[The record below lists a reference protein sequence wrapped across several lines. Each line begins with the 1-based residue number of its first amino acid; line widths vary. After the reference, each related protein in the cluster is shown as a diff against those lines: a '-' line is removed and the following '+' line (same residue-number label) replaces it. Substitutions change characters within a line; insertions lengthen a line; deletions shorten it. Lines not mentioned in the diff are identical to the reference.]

1 MSFRL
6 SLWPK
11 LVRFVDNFKIISLL
25 IIIFKTHFKIT
36 FNPFAH
42 IRSSFQLIFYMRR
55 NNYRIIH
62 EILLNIVLIKY
73 FERTYVAKWINFEGR
88 ERNQTSFK

>member
-55 NNYRIIH
+55 NNYRII
-62 EILLNIVLIKY
+62 LNKMFRKHVCREMDQ
-73 FERTYVAKWINFEGR
+73 FRRTGKKSDEF
-88 ERNQTSFK
+88 